1 MEEAL
6 IIVLIILIYVIVV
19 LIAII
24 IDLKDERMDFALY
37 IRTLKERNCN
47 LQQENYKLYKEYT
60 KKEVKR
66 AHIIE
71 KCKQLSTLCNTISLD
86 QEQVKRI

>member
-6 IIVLIILIYVIVV
+6 IIVHIILIYVILL

-47 LQQENYKLYKEYT
+47 LQQENYKLYKEKYR
-60 KKEVKR
+60 KR
-66 AHIIE
+66 
-71 KCKQLSTLCNTISLD
+71 
-86 QEQVKRI
+86 

>member
-37 IRTLKERNCN
+37 IRTLKEHPPQMPTVHKLKFTARK
-47 LQQENYKLYKEYT
+47 LQ
-60 KKEVKR
+60 
-66 AHIIE
+66 II
-71 KCKQLSTLCNTISLD
+71 
-86 QEQVKRI
+86 

>member
-24 IDLKDERMDFALY
+24 IDLKDERMVLRGFRKLGA
-37 IRTLKERNCN
+37 R
-47 LQQENYKLYKEYT
+47 LQPDREGTAGEPG
-60 KKEVKR
+60 R
-66 AHIIE
+66 
-71 KCKQLSTLCNTISLD
+71 
-86 QEQVKRI
+86 

>member
-24 IDLKDERMDFALY
+24 IDLKDERMDFAFIY
-37 IRTLKERNCN
+37 
-47 LQQENYKLYKEYT
+47 
-60 KKEVKR
+60 
-66 AHIIE
+66 
-71 KCKQLSTLCNTISLD
+71 
-86 QEQVKRI
+86 

>member
-24 IDLKDERMDFALY
+24 TDLKAERMDFALY
-37 IRTLKERNCN
+37 IRTLKERNYN
-47 LQQENYKLYKEYT
+47 LQQENHKLYKEIH
-60 KKEVKR
+60 KKEVKNE
-66 AHIIE
+66 HI
-71 KCKQLSTLCNTISLD
+71 L
-86 QEQVKRI
+86 

>member
-24 IDLKDERMDFALY
+24 IDLKDERMDFALFK
-37 IRTLKERNCN
+37 RKK
-47 LQQENYKLYKEYT
+47 LQFTARKLQ
-60 KKEVKR
+60 
-66 AHIIE
+66 II
-71 KCKQLSTLCNTISLD
+71 
-86 QEQVKRI
+86 

>member
-47 LQQENYKLYKEYT
+47 LQQENYKLYK
-60 KKEVKR
+60 
-66 AHIIE
+66 
-71 KCKQLSTLCNTISLD
+71 
-86 QEQVKRI
+86 